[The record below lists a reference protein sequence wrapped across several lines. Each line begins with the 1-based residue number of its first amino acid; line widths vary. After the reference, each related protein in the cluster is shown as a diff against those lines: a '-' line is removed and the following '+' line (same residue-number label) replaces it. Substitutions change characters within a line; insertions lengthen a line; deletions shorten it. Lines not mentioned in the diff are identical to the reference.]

1 MDFSTYQQLAS
12 RTMNPALGR
21 EETLQHALYMC
32 CAEIGEVHSLF
43 QKKYQGHD
51 INREHLVKE
60 IGDVLWGLA
69 ELCTVCNINMDEVA
83 RTNIEKLLERYP
95 NGFEVDKSLN
105 RREGD
110 I

>member
-21 EETLQHALYMC
+21 EETLQHALYMS
-32 CAEIGEVHSLF
+32 CAEVGEIHSLF

-51 INREHLVKE
+51 ISREHLVKE
-60 IGDVLWGLA
+60 IGDVCWALA

-83 RTNIEKLLERYP
+83 RTNIEKLQARYP
-95 NGFEVDKSLN
+95 NGFSADKSLN
-105 RREGD
+105 RAEGD

>member
-21 EETLQHALYMC
+21 EETLQHALYMS
-32 CAEIGEVHSLF
+32 CAEVGEIHSLF

-51 INREHLVKE
+51 ISREHLVKE
-60 IGDVLWGLA
+60 IGDVCWALA

>member
-1 MDFSTYQQLAS
+1 MDFSTYQQLAA

-21 EETLQHALYMC
+21 EETLQHALYMS
-32 CAEIGEVHSLF
+32 CAEVGEIHSLF

-51 INREHLVKE
+51 ISREHLVKE
-60 IGDVLWGLA
+60 IGDVCWALA
-69 ELCTVCNINMDEVA
+69 ELCTVCNINMDEFA

>member
-51 INREHLVKE
+51 INRVHLVKE
-60 IGDVLWGLA
+60 IGDVLWGLS
-69 ELCTVCNINMDEVA
+69 ELCTVFNINMDEVA

>member
-1 MDFSTYQQLAS
+1 MDFSTYQQLAA

-32 CAEIGEVHSLF
+32 CAEVGEIHSLF

-51 INREHLVKE
+51 ISREHLVKE
-60 IGDVLWGLA
+60 IGDTLGGLA

-83 RTNIEKLLERYP
+83 RTNIEKLQARYP
-95 NGFEVDKSLN
+95 NGFSVDTSLN
-105 RREGD
+105 RAEGD